1 MNESILKHVQP
12 WKHPSNYMGKE
23 WTGWLVAPV
32 GCSRDSDN
40 VERSNWDAQIERIPE
55 SETVQVVRERH
66 WAVGWVEWLAIRPE
80 NTAAV
85 AEAEKIG
92 DELEEYP
99 ILDEDRYSELEAQDA
114 PEEDKEED

>member
-1 MNESILKHVQP
+1 MNESTLKHVQP

-40 VERSNWDAQIERIPE
+40 VERSNWDAQLERIPE

-80 NTAAV
+80 NAAAV

-92 DELEEYP
+92 DEIEEYP